1 MDKTRTP
8 LHKWLL
14 VMYIVAASKSSI
26 NAVHL
31 AKLIKVTYKTA
42 WSMLN
47 KIRHA
52 ITELDQS
59 ILLSGQIEAK
69 PDIYTRRIFHSAETL
84 QRERSVI
91 VARMMATNKP
101 SYYKLKFAP
110 SQQEPRKP
118 LSPVAENSFKATH
131 INPSTTHIDMI
142 RKPFIP
148 WGSYPRLRHFAP
160 SAFRWMNDTFHGIS
174 AAKAQF
180 YMDEYCF
187 RKNTKHLSS
196 SQSFELLLSH
206 SLIPNPATIMHTT
219 YSLLKLAM

>member
-1 MDKTRTP
+1 
-8 LHKWLL
+8 LSQ
-14 VMYIVAASKSSI
+14 AA
-26 NAVHL
+26 
-31 AKLIKVTYKTA
+31 
-42 WSMLN
+42 
-47 KIRHA
+47 
-52 ITELDQS
+52 E
-59 ILLSGQIEAK
+59 G
-69 PDIYTRRIFHSAETL
+69 
-84 QRERSVI
+84 
-91 VARMMATNKP
+91 
-101 SYYKLKFAP
+101 
-110 SQQEPRKP
+110 
-118 LSPVAENSFKATH
+118 SFKAAH
-131 INPSTTHIDMI
+131 IDPATTHIDMI